1 MRILSTLILL
11 LILLIVAAGGLTAQ
25 SPDEISITIDNS
37 YLDWQRL
44 PPSATFSS
52 NYSPVFFNR
61 EIGGQ
66 ARQIRIGESVYWKRG
81 GTLLRQFKSYINET
95 SLYLYI
101 EVNSPFA
108 AETSV
113 YCYPYSQRPKRETNV
128 FTIELVP
135 EQRNRIGGVLLWESG
150 SVTPKVIGS
159 LRSSSINL
167 ECIIP
172 LRDLP
177 RDFIDGDIAS
187 LSFDLTTSYH
197 EVSSGMYEE
206 FFFTTLYF
214 KDILKKEDIFGG
226 M

>member
-11 LILLIVAAGGLTAQ
+11 LIVLIVTAGSLTAQ
-25 SPDEISITIDNS
+25 SPDEISLTIDNS

-66 ARQIRIGESVYWKRG
+66 IQQIGIGESVYWKLG
-81 GTLLRQFKSYINET
+81 GTLMREFKSYINGKN
-95 SLYLYI
+95 LYLYI

-108 AETSV
+108 TETSV
-113 YCYPYSQRPKRETNV
+113 YCYPYSQRTQREANF

-135 EQRNRIGGVLLWESG
+135 ELRNRIGGVLLWESG
-150 SVTPKVIGS
+150 SATPKIIGT

-172 LRDLP
+172 LQDLP
-177 RDFIDGDIAS
+177 KGFIGGDIAS
-187 LSFDLTTSYH
+187 LSFDLATSYH

-214 KDILKKEDIFGG
+214 KDILKREDTFGG

>member
-1 MRILSTLILL
+1 MRVLSILIL
-11 LILLIVAAGGLTAQ
+11 IIITAGVLSAQ
-25 SPDEISITIDNS
+25 FTDGTTVTIDNS
-37 YLDWQRL
+37 YLDWQKL
-44 PPSATFSS
+44 PSSATFSS

-61 EIGGQ
+61 ERGGQ
-66 ARQIRIGESVYWKRG
+66 LQKLRIEESVYWKRG
-81 GTLLRQFKSYINET
+81 GTLMREFKSYMHET
-95 SLYLYI
+95 FLYLYL

-108 AETSV
+108 AETSI
-113 YCYPYSQRPKRETNV
+113 YCYPYSQRTKREANF

-150 SVTPKVIGS
+150 SVLPKIIGR

-177 RDFIDGDIAS
+177 KSFIAGDIAS

-214 KDILKKEDIFGG
+214 KDIIKREDTVGG

>member
-1 MRILSTLILL
+1 MKVFSILIL
-11 LILLIVAAGGLTAQ
+11 IIVTAGVLSAQ
-25 SPDEISITIDNS
+25 FTDEITVTIDNS

-52 NYSPVFFNR
+52 DYNPVYFSR

-66 ARQIRIGESVYWKRG
+66 IQNIRIGESVYWKRG
-81 GTLLRQFKSYINET
+81 GTLMREFKSYINET
-95 SLYLYI
+95 NLYLYI

-113 YCYPYSQRPKRETNV
+113 YCYPYSERKKREANF

-135 EQRNRIGGVLLWESG
+135 EQRNRIGGILLWENG
-150 SVTPKVIGS
+150 SPLPKIIGT
-159 LRSSSINL
+159 LRSTSINL

-177 RDFIDGDIAS
+177 KSFIDGDIAS
-187 LSFDLTTSYH
+187 LSFDLATSYH

-214 KDILKKEDIFGG
+214 KDILKKEDAFGG

>member
-1 MRILSTLILL
+1 MKVFSILIL
-11 LILLIVAAGGLTAQ
+11 IIVTAGVLSAQ
-25 SPDEISITIDNS
+25 FTDEITVTIDNS

-52 NYSPVFFNR
+52 DYNPVFFSR

-66 ARQIRIGESVYWKRG
+66 IQNIRIGESVYWKRG
-81 GTLLRQFKSYINET
+81 GTLMREFKSYINET
-95 SLYLYI
+95 NLYLYI

-113 YCYPYSQRPKRETNV
+113 YCYPYSQRTQKEANF

-150 SVTPKVIGS
+150 SPLPKIIGT
-159 LRSSSINL
+159 LRSTSINL

-177 RDFIDGDIAS
+177 KSFIDGDIAS
-187 LSFDLTTSYH
+187 LSFDLATSYH

-214 KDILKKEDIFGG
+214 KDILKKEDAFGG